1 MSTHNE
7 TPSDADDVF
16 VARVRGVL
24 DAGDGALDPAVADRL
39 AAMRRAAVAA
49 LDVPRAAEV
58 ARWIPASAAAGM
70 LVAVGL
76 FAWSVRI
83 PDLPVF
89 DDDESVLAAQDLDL
103 LDDIEFVAWMVAQ
116 DGDDAA
122 CTARAAVC

>member
-1 MSTHNE
+1 MSTRNE
-7 TPSDADDVF
+7 TPSDRDDAF
-16 VARVRGVL
+16 VARVRAVL
-24 DAGDGALDPAVADRL
+24 DAGDKAVDSSVADRL
-39 AAMRRAAVAA
+39 AAVRRAAVAA

-70 LVAVGL
+70 LVAVGM

-89 DDDESVLAAQDLDL
+89 DDDEAVLAAQDLDL
-103 LDDIEFVAWMVAQ
+103 LDDIEFVAWMVEQ

-122 CTARAAVC
+122 